1 MVAAGL
7 GRKAVVK
14 LLVAE
19 GADIT
24 VADNDG
30 CTPLY
35 AASLNGHA
43 GVVKLLVTE
52 GADISA

>member
-1 MVAAGL
+1 
-7 GRKAVVK
+7 VVK
-14 LLVAE
+14 LLVAV